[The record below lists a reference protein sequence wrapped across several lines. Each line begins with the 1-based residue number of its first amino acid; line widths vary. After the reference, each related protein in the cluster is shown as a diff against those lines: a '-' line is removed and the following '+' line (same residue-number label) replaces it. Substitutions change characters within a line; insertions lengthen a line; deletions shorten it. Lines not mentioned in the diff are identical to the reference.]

1 MVKNAVILAII
12 KRIRP
17 LDPYLINSARG
28 PKVARFAIHPT
39 VSTRFTGGMLLLVD
53 IVGQTVSVFPEFVLV
68 INVVIQV
75 LRPCQI

>member
-53 IVGQTVSVFPEFVLV
+53 IVGQTVSVFLV
-68 INVVIQV
+68 SSRLSSLSAFIYDV
-75 LRPCQI
+75 